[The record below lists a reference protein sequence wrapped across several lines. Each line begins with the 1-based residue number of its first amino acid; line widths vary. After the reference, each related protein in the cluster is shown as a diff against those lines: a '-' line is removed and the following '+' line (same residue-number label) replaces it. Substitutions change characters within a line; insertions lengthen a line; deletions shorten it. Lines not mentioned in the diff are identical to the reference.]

1 MAESIENQLNGGEPT
16 FNTSSMQG
24 GGMGGGG
31 KGGPDFG
38 GEKPDMPSRTEQS
51 ETSETAEAQ
60 AMNLTA
66 EADRTEHPP
75 DFGGG
80 EKTPPGMPGQD
91 NKSVSLSDCLPMI
104 AVCGGV
110 FVVGAVVLILFKRKK
125 DLKPPKEHK
134 TE

>member
-1 MAESIENQLNGGEPT
+1 MDENERTGQADGQQNGQ
-16 FNTSSMQG
+16 QG
-24 GGMGGGG
+24 
-31 KGGPDFG
+31 
-38 GEKPDMPSRTEQS
+38 
-51 ETSETAEAQ
+51 
-60 AMNLTA
+60 N
-66 EADRTEHPP
+66 PP

>member
-1 MAESIENQLNGGEPT
+1 
-16 FNTSSMQG
+16 
-24 GGMGGGG
+24 
-31 KGGPDFG
+31 
-38 GEKPDMPSRTEQS
+38 
-51 ETSETAEAQ
+51 
-60 AMNLTA
+60 MNLTA
-66 EADRTEHPP
+66 EADRTEQTTDAQQNDRPTPPDQNGGQQGGQMDENERSGQQSGQQNGQQGNPP

>member
-1 MAESIENQLNGGEPT
+1 MDENE
-16 FNTSSMQG
+16 
-24 GGMGGGG
+24 
-31 KGGPDFG
+31 
-38 GEKPDMPSRTEQS
+38 RTGQADGQQS
-51 ETSETAEAQ
+51 
-60 AMNLTA
+60 N
-66 EADRTEHPP
+66 PP

-91 NKSVSLSDCLPMI
+91 NKSVSLSDCLPTI

-110 FVVGAVVLILFKRKK
+110 FVVGVVVLILFKRKK